1 MPIKLFA
8 QGARMASAPPHP
20 ERHYIRRTGW
30 LRASVLGANDGI
42 VSTASLV
49 IGVAAAAAA
58 PAEILLA
65 GMAGLVAGAMSMAA
79 GEYVSVS
86 SQSDTEQ
93 ADLEIERRALKTFPA
108 EELEELTSIY
118 IGRGVE
124 PATARAVAEQ
134 LTRHDALGAHARD
147 EIGLSET
154 VAANPVQA
162 AWSSAAAFSTGA
174 ALPLA
179 SAALAPDGLVTPVVA
194 SVSLASLAI
203 LGWLSAA
210 AGGAEKLR
218 AITRI
223 VFWGAVAMIVTGLI
237 GAAFGMVL

>member
-1 MPIKLFA
+1 MSP
-8 QGARMASAPPHP
+8 APPHP
-20 ERHYIRRTGW
+20 ERHYIQRTGW

-49 IGVAAAAAA
+49 IGVASAAAA

-86 SQSDTEQ
+86 SQADTEA
-93 ADLEIERRALKTFPA
+93 ADLAIERKALKKYPA
-108 EELEELTSIY
+108 EELDELTAIY
-118 IGRGVE
+118 VTRGVE
-124 PATARAVAEQ
+124 PLTARAVAEQ
-134 LTRHDALGAHARD
+134 LTRHDALAAHARD
-147 EIGLSET
+147 EIGISDA
-154 VAANPVQA
+154 VAANPIQA
-162 AWSSAAAFSTGA
+162 AWSSAAAFSAGA

-194 SVSLASLAI
+194 AVSLACLAL

-210 AGGAEKLR
+210 AGGARKLR
-218 AITRI
+218 AMARI
-223 VFWGAVAMIVTGLI
+223 VFWGAVAMLVTGLI
-237 GAAFGMVL
+237 GAAFGTVL